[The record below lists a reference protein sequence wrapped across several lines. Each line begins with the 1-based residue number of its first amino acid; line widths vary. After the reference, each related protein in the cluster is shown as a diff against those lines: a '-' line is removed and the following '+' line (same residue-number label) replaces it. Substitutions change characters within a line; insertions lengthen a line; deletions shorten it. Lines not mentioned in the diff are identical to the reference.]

1 MQENTCNRKLHY
13 KIQQRK
19 LLALT
24 INAFLNTIFIDIP
37 RIKAQQ
43 QQPGDCGTG
52 SGSKIQIRRKR
63 KWKNKNERNPNII
76 HRIYLYTDT

>member
-52 SGSKIQIRRKR
+52 SKIQIRRKR
-63 KWKNKNERNPNII
+63 KWENKNE
-76 HRIYLYTDT
+76 